1 MPVSWAAPYLPR
13 LAAGESVT
21 LRPRG
26 HSMEPLIASGQ
37 EVTVEPIGSRPI
49 EPGDVVLCRVRGH
62 HYLHLVKAIQG
73 DRYLIGNNRGHT
85 NGWITRRAISSRW
98 VR

>member
-1 MPVSWAAPYLPR
+1 MSWASPYLPR
-13 LAAGESVT
+13 LARGEAVT

-37 EVTVEPIGSRPI
+37 RVTVEPIGSRPI
-49 EPGDVVLCRVRGH
+49 EVGDVVLCRVRGQ

-73 DRYLIGNNRGHT
+73 DRSLIGNNRGRI
-85 NGWITRRAISSRW
+85 NGWVGRRAIYGRW
-98 VR
+98 VKL